1 MKANKYALINCIIV
15 TSLFVLLC
23 LANFLL
29 PKSTYSDSE
38 RRNLATMPEF
48 SLQTVAKG
56 TFMNK
61 FESYATDHFPFREP
75 FRSLK
80 AMTSYYALL
89 QPDNNGIYIH
99 NGYLSDNDYPLNPD
113 SIKKATDKFANI
125 YNTYL
130 KDANTDV
137 YFSIIPDKNYF
148 LASDAGQPTLDY
160 DSLVTQFKLET
171 SYAKYIDIFDLLET
185 KDYYKTDTHWKQ
197 ENIIDVAE
205 QLAKEMGNPIIADY
219 ETNTLDNPFYGVYYG
234 QAALPVK
241 ADTLQYLTNP
251 IIDSFVIYNYETQAN
266 SSVYDME
273 KAYGK
278 DPYEMFLSG
287 SISLLTIENPQADN
301 EDSLIIFRDSFG
313 SSIAPLLATGY
324 KRVTLIDIRYITPA
338 YVDQFVD
345 YENSDVLFLY
355 STLVLNNSETLK

>member
-1 MKANKYALINCIIV
+1 MKTNRHALINCIIV

-38 RRNLATMPEF
+38 RRNLATMPEL

-61 FESYATDHFPFREP
+61 FEDYATDHFPFREP

-99 NGYLSDNDYPLNPD
+99 NGYLSDNDYPLNVA
-113 SIKKATDKFANI
+113 SIKRATDKFANI
-125 YNTYL
+125 YNIYL
-130 KDANTDV
+130 KDADTNV

-148 LASDAGQPTLDY
+148 LSQDAGQPTLDY
-160 DSLVTQFKLET
+160 TSLVSTFEEGA
-171 SYAKYIDIFDLLET
+171 SYGKYIDIFDLLAIE
-185 KDYYKTDTHWKQ
+185 DYYKTDTHWKQ

-205 QLAKEMGNPIIADY
+205 KLGKEMNHPIVTDY

-234 QAALPVK
+234 QAALPLNP
-241 ADTLQYLTNP
+241 DTLQYLTNDA
-251 IIDSFVIYNYETQAN
+251 IDSFVVYNYETQAN
-266 SSVYDME
+266 SSVYDMD
-273 KAYGK
+273 KAFGK

-287 SISLLTIENPQADN
+287 SISLLTIENPNADN

-324 KRVTLIDIRYITPA
+324 KKVTLIDIRYITPA
-338 YVDQFVD
+338 YVAQFVD